1 MNGIDKIT
9 QRITEDIDREIA
21 GIQAQAQEQ
30 ADAITA
36 EYAAR
41 TEKESGAIR
50 ARGQAAAAE
59 REERLTSMAQ
69 MEAKKALLAAKQEML
84 TRAFDLALNQ
94 LCSMPEADYVKL
106 LADLAVKASV
116 TGEESVI
123 LSQKDH
129 DRIGSAVVA
138 AANEALGSKGKLT
151 LAEQTRP
158 IMGGLILLDDAVEVN
173 CTFETLVRLQKTAA
187 AGEVSDILFR

>member
-50 ARGQAAAAE
+50 ARGRAAAAE

-106 LADLAVKASV
+106 LAELAVKASV

-158 IMGGLILLDDAVEVN
+158 TMGGLILRDEAVEVN

>member
-41 TEKESGAIR
+41 TEKESGAIL

-84 TRAFDLALNQ
+84 TRAFDQAMNQ

-106 LADLAVKASV
+106 LAELAVKASV
-116 TGEESVI
+116 TGEETVI

-129 DRIGSAVVA
+129 DQIGKAVVA
-138 AANEALGSKGKLT
+138 AANEALGSNGKLT

-158 IMGGLILLDDAVEVN
+158 IMGGLILCDEAVEVN